1 MTIIMERKEYLKPT
15 LNVMAIVNKSY
26 IAAGSVTSIED
37 TNTTSSGS
45 ITSADAKGN
54 TMKNLWNDDEE

>member
-1 MTIIMERKEYLKPT
+1 MERKEYLKPT

-26 IAAGSVTSIED
+26 IAAGSGVTSIED
-37 TNTTSSGS
+37 TNTTSSGNV
-45 ITSADAKGN
+45 TSADAKGN